1 MSVILK
7 TLKASSGKI
16 VADDNNEVSDVY
28 TDLINT
34 TSTSTGTGLTIIDD
48 DGAYFIPNDL
58 KDRQAIIDNVGSVV
72 DKLGETLD
80 VMANISTLN
89 VVVGSPVEFTPI
101 WIQSIN
107 NLKDSLDDLTASL
120 DNIKKEL
127 V

>member
-1 MSVILK
+1 LSIILK
-7 TLKASSGKI
+7 TLKASNGKI
-16 VADDNNEVSDVY
+16 VADDNNEVDDVY

-34 TSTSTGTGLTIIDD
+34 TSTSTGKGLTIIED

-80 VMANISTLN
+80 VMANISATDGMNL
-89 VVVGSPVEFTPI
+89 PVTFLTT

>member
-34 TSTSTGTGLTIIDD
+34 TSTSTGTGLTIIED

-58 KDRQAIIDNVGSVV
+58 KDRQAIIDNVESVV
-72 DKLGETLD
+72 GKLGETLD
-80 VMANISTLN
+80 VMANITAFDGMGAP
-89 VVVGSPVEFTPI
+89 VVFDT
-101 WIQSIN
+101 WIPSVTQ
-107 NLKDSLDDLTASL
+107 LKSSLDDLITSL
-120 DNIKKEL
+120 DNLKKEL
-127 V
+127 I